1 MAHEKQYWKDTL
13 QAAKSEGSGFD
24 DSIDQRIEK
33 KKARL
38 MYTKRL
44 LEKEIKKLSKNKII
58 KYGEIVRLH
67 RKYGVQSTGTL

>member
-1 MAHEKQYWKDTL
+1 
-13 QAAKSEGSGFD
+13 
-24 DSIDQRIEK
+24 
-33 KKARL
+33 

-44 LEKEIKKLSKNKII
+44 LEKEIKKLLKNKII

>member
-13 QAAKSEGSGFD
+13 HAAKSEGSGFD
-24 DSIDQRIEK
+24 NNIDQSIEK

-44 LEKEIKKLSKNKII
+44 LEKEIKKLLKNKII

>member
-13 QAAKSEGSGFD
+13 QAAKSEGSRFD
-24 DSIDQRIEK
+24 DNIDQRIEK

-44 LEKEIKKLSKNKII
+44 LEKEIKKLLKNKII

>member
-1 MAHEKQYWKDTL
+1 MAHKKQYWKDTL
-13 QAAKSEGSGFD
+13 QAAKSERSGLD

-33 KKARL
+33 KKARI

-44 LEKEIKKLSKNKII
+44 LEKEIKKIIKNKII

>member
-1 MAHEKQYWKDTL
+1 MAYEKQDWKDAL
-13 QAAKSEGSGFD
+13 QAAKSKGGGFD

-44 LEKEIKKLSKNKII
+44 LEKEIKKLLKNKII

>member
-13 QAAKSEGSGFD
+13 QAAKPERSGQD
-24 DSIDQRIEK
+24 DSFDKRASK

-44 LEKEIKKLSKNKII
+44 LEKEIKKLLKNKII

>member
-1 MAHEKQYWKDTL
+1 MAYEKQYWKDTL
-13 QAAKSEGSGFD
+13 QAAKLEGSGFD
-24 DSIDQRIEK
+24 NSIDQRIEK

-44 LEKEIKKLSKNKII
+44 LEKEIKKLLKNKII

>member
-1 MAHEKQYWKDTL
+1 MAHKKQYWKDTL
-13 QAAKSEGSGFD
+13 QAAKSERSGLD

-33 KKARL
+33 KKARI

-44 LEKEIKKLSKNKII
+44 LEKEIKKLLKNKII

>member
-13 QAAKSEGSGFD
+13 QAAKSEGSRFD
-24 DSIDQRIEK
+24 DNIDQRIEK

-44 LEKEIKKLSKNKII
+44 LEKEIKKLLKNKTI

>member
-13 QAAKSEGSGFD
+13 QAAKSERSGFND
-24 DSIDQRIEK
+24 NIDQRIEK

-44 LEKEIKKLSKNKII
+44 LEKEIKKLLKNKII

>member
-13 QAAKSEGSGFD
+13 QAAKSEGGGFD

-44 LEKEIKKLSKNKII
+44 LEKEIKKLLKNKII